1 MATKKNLVNVKLQV
15 QVEDD
20 STGSTKLKNLSFSK
34 IKLSVTDEDLLT
46 AGNAIAELQTRNLSN
61 VRSIVTGDLM
71 SE

>member
-1 MATKKNLVNVKLQV
+1 MATKKNLVDLKLQV

-20 STGSTKLKNLSFSK
+20 SSGSTKLKNLSYTK
-34 IKLSVTDEDLLT
+34 IKLNATDEELLT